1 MSKTFAALGLAVA
14 LCATAAPLQ
23 AANDARTSWPTL
35 EEVTASSPVREVVK
49 VDCDNAMWPTERQI
63 ARHAGSV
70 AEDDVAP
77 LRRHIVTSGRA
88 VCASGFT
95 HALIVF
101 KASSEEVAVM
111 PAAEPAARDG

>member
-1 MSKTFAALGLAVA
+1 MSNLFAAVGMA
-14 LCATAAPLQ
+14 LSLYAIAAPLQ
-23 AANDARTSWPTL
+23 AANNNRTSWPTL

-49 VDCDNAMWPTERQI
+49 VDCDNAMWPTARQI

-70 AEDDVAP
+70 SEDEMAP
-77 LRRHIVTSGRA
+77 LRRHIVNSGRA

-101 KASSEEVAVM
+101 KASSEEVAVI
-111 PAAEPAARDG
+111 PAAEPEARND